1 MLTRYVKI
9 NSSRHAF
16 CRLIF
21 YRWGAS
27 FRSVVTRELA
37 RYRINATCIND
48 DMQVCV
54 NILTPLRVH
63 SFKLYS
69 DLGAIRKTSLS
80 FANEYIR
87 DIFKMAGSTK
97 HLDLQQLMLL
107 TQSYLASDIPKGHQ
121 IINRL
126 PLTARSPPR
135 HDAHVNVKFYV
146 SRKIDEHSNIFREES
161 KIIAIIKQFDWQN
174 RQLQRVRFFKIS
186 LIHIFYEI
194 LFVINLYRKLQFV
207 LAI

>member
-1 MLTRYVKI
+1 
-9 NSSRHAF
+9 
-16 CRLIF
+16 
-21 YRWGAS
+21 
-27 FRSVVTRELA
+27 
-37 RYRINATCIND
+37 
-48 DMQVCV
+48 MQVCV

-63 SFKLYS
+63 DFKLYS

-80 FANEYIR
+80 FTNEYIYIYIYIYMCVYTCA

-126 PLTARSPPR
+126 PLTARSLPR

-174 RQLQRVRFFKIS
+174 R
-186 LIHIFYEI
+186 
-194 LFVINLYRKLQFV
+194 
-207 LAI
+207 